1 MSPGTVQ
8 VSVISFYL
16 VATVESSSSAR
27 TSAIHKEKF
36 NVSLSGDEPIDLSN
50 VVKHLKNF
58 NELAEI
64 TKNKGLGEKPEV
76 MIVILCSFIIPEYKK
91 LFLQEP
97 LKTRV
102 NSKYQSK
109 RPIYILYLQVING
122 FKYCFFLKKPALA
135 VVNDHKHKKPV
146 NNTVNQSYLITQE

>member
-109 RPIYILYLQVING
+109 GPIYTLHLLSFVEIRLFNV
-122 FKYCFFLKKPALA
+122 FL
-135 VVNDHKHKKPV
+135 
-146 NNTVNQSYLITQE
+146 